1 VTDDAQRLAGVVT
14 LRHLL
19 LCGRGEKLGELMNP
33 QVLAVETEDRISA
46 VADVFN
52 KYKFLAVPVVD
63 AKSAIQGII
72 TLQDIVQATAEE
84 L

>member
-1 VTDDAQRLAGVVT
+1 VTGEGQKLAGVVT

-19 LCGRGEKLGELMNP
+19 LCGREEKLGALMNP
-33 QVLAVETEDRISA
+33 HVVTVETGDAVGA

-52 KYKFLAVPVVD
+52 KYKFLAVPVLDDQRTV
-63 AKSAIQGII
+63 QGII